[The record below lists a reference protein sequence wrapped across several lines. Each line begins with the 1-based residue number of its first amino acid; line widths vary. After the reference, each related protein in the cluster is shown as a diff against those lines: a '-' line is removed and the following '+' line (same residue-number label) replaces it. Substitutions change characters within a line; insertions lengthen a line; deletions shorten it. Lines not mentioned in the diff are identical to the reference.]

1 MQSELALPPAIV
13 FSDSAVRERAT
24 GKLTLAGVFHRFA
37 ASQIPFTSP
46 AFFATVFVTNIRG
59 RIQDLPVTMNIEDSS
74 GNVVS
79 SATGSVSSKTE
90 IGLRDV
96 AEISFPIPPTVFDKA
111 GHYKAVVQVDNESLG
126 WRLFFVQKAGD

>member
-1 MQSELALPPAIV
+1 MQSEPALPPAII
-13 FSDSAVRERAT
+13 FSDSAARDQAT
-24 GKLTLAGVFHRFA
+24 GKLVLAGVFHRFV
-37 ASQIPFTSP
+37 ASEIPFTSP

-59 RIQDLPVTMNIEDSS
+59 RIQDLPVTMNIEDSG

-111 GHYKAVVQVDNESLG
+111 GHYKAVVLVDNESLG
-126 WRLFFVQKAGD
+126 YRLFFVQGSSH